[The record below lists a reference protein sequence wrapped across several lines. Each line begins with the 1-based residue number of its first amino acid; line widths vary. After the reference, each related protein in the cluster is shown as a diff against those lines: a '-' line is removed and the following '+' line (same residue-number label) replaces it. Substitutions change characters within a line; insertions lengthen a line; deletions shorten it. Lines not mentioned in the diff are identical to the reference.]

1 LIYQTFLV
9 LVRTL
14 YIVMK
19 VQLENELGTIKN
31 KPMKLGHVDESRGGK
46 CNNRITR
53 SRKESVWMKDYVT

>member
-1 LIYQTFLV
+1 
-9 LVRTL
+9 
-14 YIVMK
+14 MK